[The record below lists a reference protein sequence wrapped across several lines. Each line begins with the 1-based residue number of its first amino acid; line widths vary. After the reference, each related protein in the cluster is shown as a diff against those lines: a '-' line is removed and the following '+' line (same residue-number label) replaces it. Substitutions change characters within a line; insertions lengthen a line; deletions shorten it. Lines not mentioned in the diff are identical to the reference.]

1 MLKLAIITPSYNQA
15 QYIERTI
22 LSVLSQDYPDLEY
35 IVVDGGSKDGTLD
48 ILRRYPQIR
57 WISEPD
63 RGQADAVNKGI
74 RMATGE
80 VIGWINSDDTYAP
93 EAFASAVSALEANP
107 NAAMAY
113 GDMNVIGPS
122 DELIMT
128 RRSRPFS
135 LRRLILTGA
144 SYIFQPTVF
153 MRRWALEEV
162 GLLDIELRHAMDYD
176 LWIRLGS
183 RFPAVYV
190 PKVLANFRMHPHSKT
205 CTEMALQRRESKMLR
220 RRYAVSVFDRLWY
233 AYYDLRVLLYQR
245 LEQYRV
251 SKFRL
256 TS

>member
-1 MLKLAIITPSYNQA
+1 MLKLTIITPSYNQA

-22 LSVLSQDYPDLEY
+22 LSVLSQGYPDLEY

-63 RGQADAVNKGI
+63 HGQADAVNKGI
-74 RMATGE
+74 RMSVGD
-80 VIGWINSDDTYAP
+80 VIGWINSDDTYAQ
-93 EAFASAVSALEANP
+93 EAFTSAVSALEANP
-107 NAAMAY
+107 NAAMVY

-135 LRRLILTGA
+135 LRRLVLTGA

-162 GLLDIELRHAMDYD
+162 GLLDVELRHAMDYD

-233 AYYDLRVLLYQR
+233 VYYDLRVLLYQR
-245 LEQYRV
+245 LEQHRV

-256 TS
+256 TW